1 MFDSNDNMMETVDG
15 NVGLRVNSTFRQN
28 YGSTYLDI
36 DDEIMSN
43 GIKGVSGA
51 CRASKVS
58 LGLLSSCSSQHLSMG
73 DVEANSYKLLESNNE
88 LDDTSLQVT
97 THSNLELYRNIFKI
111 IVQILKHFRIFL
123 GSSCSPC

>member
-1 MFDSNDNMMETVDG
+1 MNTVDG

-36 DDEIMSN
+36 DDEMMSN
-43 GIKGVSGA
+43 GMKGASSA

-58 LGLLSSCSSQHLSMG
+58 IGLLSSCSSQHLSMG

-88 LDDTSLQVT
+88 LDDTSLQVIPY
-97 THSNLELYRNIFKI
+97 SKLELYRTNGYSFSKLYFQHPSMH
-111 IVQILKHFRIFL
+111 VYF
-123 GSSCSPC
+123 

>member
-1 MFDSNDNMMETVDG
+1 METVDG

-97 THSNLELYRNIFKI
+97 THSNLELYRNNG
-111 IVQILKHFRIFL
+111 HFQNY
-123 GSSCSPC
+123 SSNTQTF

>member
-1 MFDSNDNMMETVDG
+1 METVDG

-97 THSNLELYRNIFKI
+97 THSNLELYRNNSFSKLYFKYSNIFES
-111 IVQILKHFRIFL
+111 F
-123 GSSCSPC
+123 

>member
-1 MFDSNDNMMETVDG
+1 METVDG

-88 LDDTSLQVT
+88 LDDTSLQVIPY
-97 THSNLELYRNIFKI
+97 SKLKLYRTNGYSFSKLYFQHPSMH
-111 IVQILKHFRIFL
+111 VYF
-123 GSSCSPC
+123 

>member
-36 DDEIMSN
+36 DDDIMSN

-51 CRASKVS
+51 CRESKVS

-97 THSNLELYRNIFKI
+97 EHSNVELYGNNR
-111 IVQILKHFRIFL
+111 H
-123 GSSCSPC
+123 G